1 MQNKAPVK
9 PGEKDETVQ
18 SKEELLAAL
27 QQDFATSVNKVY
39 VNSVG
44 REFSFSEISVQEQK
58 SLTRMTQGNKNRRDI
73 VYDA

>member
-1 MQNKAPVK
+1 MAETQDKAPVG

-18 SKEELLAAL
+18 TKEELLSAL

-44 REFSFSEISVQEQK
+44 REFSFSEISVQE
-58 SLTRMTQGNKNRRDI
+58 
-73 VYDA
+73 